1 MVQLIFVTF
10 IDDFSNFTVVYL
22 VKRKFDVSDCLKD
35 YLKMNRAMFN
45 TLVSKFRCDNSGENI
60 VKEFQQYCRNKGI
73 ILDYVVAYTPQ
84 QNGKAE
90 RMNRTLVERA
100 RAVLADSGVDKN
112 LG

>member
-1 MVQLIFVTF
+1 M
-10 IDDFSNFTVVYL
+10 
-22 VKRKFDVSDCLKD
+22 
-35 YLKMNRAMFN
+35 
-45 TLVSKFRCDNSGENI
+45 
-60 VKEFQQYCRNKGI
+60 
-73 ILDYVVAYTPQ
+73 VAYTPQ